1 MNWPVNWSGCP
12 RSDELRQTLAQ
23 GHWPDAC
30 PAGLRAH
37 VDGCALCA
45 NEILIATH
53 LQRARSEAMS
63 SAQPGASNLL
73 WLRAQARRRNAALER
88 IGRPLAAAQA
98 FAFLVILAAIAGFV
112 VYHWHSLTNRALS
125 LTTALAG
132 WGLAP
137 IALGIAAVTTLGCLA
152 AYLTL
157 QRQ

>member
-1 MNWPVNWSGCP
+1 MNWHACS
-12 RSDELRQTLAQ
+12 RSEELRQTFAQ

-30 PAGLRAH
+30 PADLRAH
-37 VDGCALCA
+37 VEQCALCA

-53 LQRARSEAMS
+53 LQRARGEAMS

-88 IGRPLAAAQA
+88 IGRPLVAAQA
-98 FAFLVILAAIAGFV
+98 FAFAVILAAMAGLV
-112 VYHWHSLTNRALS
+112 VAHWHSLTDRALS

-137 IALGIAAVTTLGCLA
+137 IALGIAIVTTLGCLA

-157 QRQ
+157 ERQ